1 MTIPATNSQYL
12 ITKDWKKIYQSYPN
26 AEFQSYDFET
36 LRRIMIAYLQE
47 NFPEDFNDFI
57 DSSEYIALVDLI
69 AYLGQNL
76 SFRIDLNAREN
87 FLETAT
93 RRDSILRLAQLIS
106 YVPSRNM
113 PANGLLKMSAI
124 STTDNVYDSLGNN
137 LSNTTIG
144 WNDATNAN
152 WYNQFLTIL
161 NSSFIAPQVFGNP
174 SDQNSIG
181 GILTQQYR
189 INSSNTDVAVY
200 SFTKNI
206 SGSTMPFEIVSTTF
220 SGKSYLY
227 EEAPEP
233 GNRFAIIYQNDNQGN
248 SSANTG
254 FFSHFRQGQLG
265 SSIFSIPA
273 PVPNEIIGVNITNIN
288 NDDVWLWHK
297 GLNGQYQT
305 LWTKV
310 PALTGNN
317 VIYNS
322 LNATTRNFYSVTTRD
337 GDQIDLNF
345 SDGSFGNLPTGDFGL
360 FYRQSNGLTYSITPS
375 QMTGISVSIP
385 YVNKSGQNQTMTITY
400 SLEYTVSN
408 SQGTESNTSIQTNAP
423 QTYYTQNRMVT
434 GEDYNI
440 APLNISSEIL
450 KVKSIARV
458 TSGVSKYFELSD
470 VSGKYSSTN
479 IFADDGILYKNLTQ
493 NSFDF
498 NFNSKNDI
506 YSIVQNRLTPIIAS
520 ATIRSFYLDEYPRP
534 DLTQSGVNWV
544 QVTKSSGQSTGYFAN
559 ISTNVA
565 TAVGGF
571 SNSNLAYIAPGS
583 LIKFVP
589 PAGQYFL
596 PNGTLV
602 NKRTSTTV
610 DYIWSLVSQI
620 VGDGSNNGTGALST
634 GVGPITLN
642 IVVPST
648 AAPVEIIPAFVNSF
662 SSSFIT
668 EIVNL
673 CLIQR
678 NFGLSFDSI
687 NRVWNIIADSNLNL
701 VSPFSLEYQNNTS
714 NSNLDSSWLVAFA
727 WNGTSYTVQYRQT
740 DYVFQ
745 SAQQT
750 GFFIDSNN
758 VNYDFTTNTI
768 IKDKIKVLS
777 VNTLNTTSA
786 VALGT
791 DYLWQIDGT
800 ITQSDGYV
808 EPRQVLVSFYDYNN
822 SGQIVDPDA
831 FELIVSSTST
841 NEITGWED
849 KFVYFQ
855 LQADKLTYELVD
867 SGMFTAYPTPA
878 DAIIAI
884 NSGTITPSTGDLF
897 YFYDSNYN
905 VINSYNTSTA
915 NINNPWIYDT
925 TASTYVAYP
934 GRSEIKFQYVH
945 NTGQDTRI
953 DPSKSNIIDI
963 YMLTSDYDTAF
974 RNWLLTGNGTE
985 PLPPT
990 SVALENNYAG
1000 SLEPIK
1006 TISDQIIYQ
1015 PVKYKVLF
1023 GATADLN
1030 LQATFKA
1037 VQSPTSTLSSNNI
1050 KSQILSAI
1058 NRFFALENWDF
1069 GQSFYFSE
1077 LSAYIMNLLTPDI
1090 TNFVIVPV
1098 NPNNN
1103 FGSLY
1108 EVACQNNEIFVS
1120 GATAADIQVITAIT
1134 ASQLDTKSIITNA
1147 GN

>member
-12 ITKDWKKIYQSYPN
+12 VTEDWKKIYQSYPN

-36 LRRIMIAYLQE
+36 LRRIMISYLHE

-113 PANGLLKMSAI
+113 PANGLLKMTAI

-144 WNDATNAN
+144 WNDSTNSN

-161 NSSFIAPQVFGNP
+161 NSSFITPSVFGNP
-174 SDQNSIG
+174 ADQSTIG

-189 INSSNTDVAVY
+189 INSSNTDVPVY
-200 SFTKNI
+200 SFTQNI
-206 SGSTMPFEIVSTTF
+206 NGTPMIFELVSTTF
-220 SGKSYLY
+220 SGSTYIY
-227 EEAPEP
+227 EEPPIP
-233 GNRFAIIYQNDNQGN
+233 GGQFSVIYQNDNQGN

-254 FFSHFRQGQLG
+254 FFSHFRQGTL
-265 SSIFSIPA
+265 SSSNFNIPA

-288 NDDVWLWHK
+288 NSDIWLWQK
-297 GLNGQYQT
+297 NLSGNYST
-305 LWTKV
+305 LWTQV
-310 PALTGNN
+310 PSLTGNN

-322 LNATTRNFYSVTTRD
+322 LNATTRNFYSVSTRD
-337 GDQIDLNF
+337 GDQIDLTF
-345 SDGSFGNLPTGDFGL
+345 SDGSFGNLPIGNFGL
-360 FYRQSNGLTYSITPS
+360 FYRQSNGLTYTITPP
-375 QMTGISVSIP
+375 QMAGVSVRIP
-385 YVNKSGQNQTMTITY
+385 YVNQSGQSHTLTITY
-400 SLEYTVSN
+400 SLEYTVAN
-408 SQGTESNTSIQTNAP
+408 SQGTESNASIQKNAP

-440 APLNISSEIL
+440 APLNIGSEIL

-458 TSGVSKYFELSD
+458 SSGISKYFELSD

-479 IFADDGILYKNLTQ
+479 IFADDGILYKDVVK
-493 NSFDF
+493 NSFEF
-498 NFNSKNDI
+498 SFNSKNDI
-506 YSIVQNRLTPIIAS
+506 YTVIQNQVTPIIAS
-520 ATIRSFYLDEYPRP
+520 SEMRSFYFDEYPRP
-534 DLTQSGVNWV
+534 DLTISNIEWQ
-544 QVTKSSGQSTGYFAN
+544 QVTKSSGQSTGYFTT
-559 ISTNVA
+559 ISTNII

-571 SNSNLAYIAPGS
+571 SNSYLAYIGAGA
-583 LIKFVP
+583 LIKFTP
-589 PAGQYFL
+589 PIGQYFL

-602 NKRTSTTV
+602 NKKTSTTV
-610 DYIWSLVSQI
+610 DYIWSLVSQV
-620 VGDGSNNGTGALST
+620 VGDGSNNGTGALSN
-634 GVGPITLN
+634 GVGPITMSN
-642 IVVPST
+642 VIPSNSI
-648 AAPVEIIPAFVNSF
+648 PIEIIPVFVNSF
-662 SSSFIT
+662 SNLFIT
-668 EIVNL
+668 ELVNL

-678 NFGLSFDSI
+678 NFGLSFDVT
-687 NRVWNIIADSNLNL
+687 NRIWNVIADSNLDL
-701 VSPFSLEYQNNTS
+701 VSPFSLEYQNNIS
-714 NSNLDSSWLVAFA
+714 NSNLDSSWLVAFS
-727 WNGTSYTVQYRQT
+727 WNGTSYTVEYRQT
-740 DYVFQ
+740 NYIFKSDR
-745 SAQQT
+745 QT
-750 GFFIDSNN
+750 GFFVDSNN
-758 VNYDFTTNTI
+758 INYDFTADTV
-768 IKDKIKVLS
+768 IKDKITVLS

-786 VALGT
+786 LSLGN
-791 DYLWQIDGT
+791 DYIWQIDGT

-808 EPRQVLVSFYDYNN
+808 EPRQVTVSFYDYNN

-831 FELIVSSTST
+831 FNNIVSTTST
-841 NEITGWED
+841 NEITNQLD

-855 LQADKLTYELVD
+855 LQSDGLTYELVN
-867 SGMFTAYPTPA
+867 SSMFTAYPTPA
-878 DAIIAI
+878 DAFNAI
-884 NSGTITPSTGDLF
+884 SDGTITPTSGDLF
-897 YFYDSNYN
+897 YFYNSEYN
-905 VINSYNTSTA
+905 VVNSYSTSTSA
-915 NINNPWIYDT
+915 INNPWIYDT
-925 TASTYVAYP
+925 SASTYIVYP
-934 GRSEIKFQYVH
+934 GRSGLKFQYLH

-963 YMLTSDYDTAF
+963 YMLTSDYDSAF
-974 RNWLLTGNGTE
+974 RNWLLTGNGTK

-990 SVALENNYAG
+990 SAALEDNYSA

-1015 PVKYKVLF
+1015 PVTYTVLF
-1023 GATADLN
+1023 GSTADLN

-1037 VQSPTSTLSSNNI
+1037 VQSQTSILSTNDI
-1050 KSQILSAI
+1050 KSRILDAI
-1058 NRFFALENWDF
+1058 NLFFALENWEF

-1108 EVACQNNEIFVS
+1108 EIACQPNEIFIS
-1120 GATAADIQVITAIT
+1120 GATAANIQIISAIT
-1134 ASQLDTKSIITNA
+1134 AGQLDTKSIITSA